1 MNSATPMNQVM
12 KTAWAIIKKHGLSL
26 SDAMKKA
33 WASWRI
39 KKAMKAGNAR
49 FIFKKKDNSI
59 REAVGTLNVNYERKS
74 NRKPNYTS
82 VSFYDVK
89 AEAWKAY
96 SVVNLFTR

>member
-1 MNSATPMNQVM
+1 MNSDTPMNQVM

-26 SDAMKKA
+26 SEAMKKA

-59 REAVGTLNVNYERKS
+59 REALGTLNIDYERKS
-74 NRKPNYTS
+74 KRKPNYTM
-82 VSFYDVK
+82 VSFFDV
-89 AEAWKAY
+89 EAQAWRAY
-96 SVVNLFTR
+96 SVVNLFTK